1 MLTQHPFLLENSL
14 GWPIRGR
21 VRWLDGTPAAERPA
35 VVICHGFKGFQD
47 WGMFPWVADELAR
60 AGFRVVTFNFGGSGI
75 DEVPDQFTRL
85 DRFRRNT
92 LSLEVEE
99 LDVVLAALARADLPG
114 GAAGTRRIGLLG
126 HSRGAVATS
135 VVACRNRAVGALA
148 IWAGVGDLDRRYPE
162 DVRRAWRASGELE
175 IVNARTGQKMPLGM
189 EALDDLERHLE
200 DYSPVRRLPGLPVP
214 ALWIHGAR
222 DATIPVEEARSVNSA
237 VDAGARAAPWRFI
250 VLEEGDH
257 TFGSVHPLVAPP
269 PPLVAALQHTQRF
282 FEDTLT

>member
-1 MLTQHPFLLENSL
+1 MPTQHPFLLENSL
-14 GWPIRGR
+14 GWPVRGV
-21 VRWLDGTPAAERPA
+21 VRWSEENRSPARPA

-47 WGMFPWVADELAR
+47 WGMFPWVATQLAG
-60 AGFRVVTFNFGGSGI
+60 AGFQVVTFNFGGSGV
-75 DEVPDQFTRL
+75 DDVPDQFTRL

-99 LDVVLAALARADLPG
+99 LELVLAALGRGDLPG
-114 GAAGTRRIGLLG
+114 GAAVPGRLGLLG
-126 HSRGAVATS
+126 HSRGAIATTVVAT
-135 VVACRNRAVGALA
+135 RNRGVGALA

-162 DVRRAWRASGELE
+162 DVRRTWRAAGELD

-200 DYSPVRRLPGLPVP
+200 AYSPERLLPGLAVP

-222 DATIPVEEARSVNSA
+222 DATIPLEEARSVNAA
-237 VDAGARAAPWRFI
+237 VVAGKRATPWRFL
-250 VLEEGDH
+250 VLEDGDH
-257 TFGSVHPLVAPP
+257 TFGGTHPLVEAP